1 MCIRDSDRIEGRLT
15 DQQTF
20 AKSELPQSH
29 RVVKS
34 GDMMTMDHNPDR

>member
-1 MCIRDSDRIEGRLT
+1 M